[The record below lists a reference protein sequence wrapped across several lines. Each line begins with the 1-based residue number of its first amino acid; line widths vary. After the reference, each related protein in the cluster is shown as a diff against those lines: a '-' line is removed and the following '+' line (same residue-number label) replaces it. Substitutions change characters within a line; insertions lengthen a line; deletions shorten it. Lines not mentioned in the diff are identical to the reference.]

1 MEERYQSYQKDQLK
15 IIIHYG
21 MLFLLAFTL
30 ISFVGCGSDNS
41 TGTQNP
47 QDPNNPNPPQDE
59 QGANEVWME
68 GSTFNVSDLEVSAG
82 TTVTWTNKSSMNHT
96 VTSGSRSDD
105 DAGELFNSGSIPPG
119 GQFSHTFE
127 DAGSYDYFCEFHAG
141 MSAEV
146 TVTE

>member
-15 IIIHYG
+15 IIIHYV

-68 GSTFNVSDLEVSAG
+68 GSTFNVSNLEVSAG

-146 TVTE
+146 TVSE